1 MAHENYFETVQEG
14 EPSKIVVG
22 DYLQWKRTDL
32 ARVYD
37 PASYT
42 LSYIARIAGG
52 GNEINITASSESDHF
67 LIQVSSTTTA
77 SYTPGDYHWQL
88 EISRNSD
95 GERLVVE
102 RGHSEVVPD
111 LDNNNSDPRSHA
123 EIMLGKIESLLSGKA
138 DSDVSN
144 YAIQGRSLTKM
155 SLSELIEARE
165 VYQQLVVAEKAKLDA
180 ESHRNTGATVK
191 VRF

>member
-1 MAHENYFETVQEG
+1 MAHTNYFETVQEG
-14 EPSKIVVG
+14 EPSTIVVG

-52 GNEINITASSESDHF
+52 GNEINITASSESDHY
-67 LIQVSSTTTA
+67 LIQVASATTA
-77 SYTPGDYHWQL
+77 TYNPGEYHWQL

-95 GERLVVE
+95 GERLVIE
-102 RGHSEVVPD
+102 RGHSEIVPD

-155 SLSELIEARE
+155 NLTELIEARGI
-165 VYQQLVVAEKAKLDA
+165 YQHLVSAERAKLDA
-180 ESHRNTGATVK
+180 QSHRATNATVK